1 MDESNVNG
9 WLKYKLTYYILNANV
24 NGLKSLAE
32 TMDTDRN
39 LQQEEDMF
47 GIIREGDELDP
58 GRNHEQEEEHL
69 DDFTGQFLNESGDG
83 LEGHSDGIDVTDSS
97 AHRQFTDSTVGMSAA
112 EVYICPQV
120 FVSVE

>member
-1 MDESNVNG
+1 
-9 WLKYKLTYYILNANV
+9 
-24 NGLKSLAE
+24 
-32 TMDTDRN
+32 MDTRRN

-58 GRNHEQEEEHL
+58 GRNHEQEEEHV

-97 AHRQFTDSTVGMSAA
+97 AHRQFTDSTVGKSAA
-112 EVYICPQV
+112 EVDICPQV
-120 FVSVE
+120 FVSVEKICVYTYINYHFFLCLAVGGP

>member
-1 MDESNVNG
+1 
-9 WLKYKLTYYILNANV
+9 
-24 NGLKSLAE
+24 
-32 TMDTDRN
+32 MDTDRN

-83 LEGHSDGIDVTDSS
+83 LEGHSDGVDVTDSS
-97 AHRQFTDSTVGMSAA
+97 AHRQFTDSTVGKSAA
-112 EVYICPQV
+112 EVDICPQV